1 MKIPVNMMP
10 YRVVHGKQGDRN
22 AVHALCRLYV
32 LDLDVL
38 TGGGKVQQ
46 RTAEADESTG
56 DEHGGHDH
64 TLGIDAEADAGVAVL
79 AAGFSSKP
87 KFVFSSRMYTMIAT
101 TITMKMPIFAELSGK
116 SFSRPASGGGEPPAR
131 GGSGSSH
138 CHRSG
143 RS

>member
-10 YRVVHGKQGDRN
+10 IGVVHGKQGDRN

-46 RTAEADESTG
+46 RTTEADESTG

-79 AAGFSSKP
+79 AAGLQLE
-87 KFVFSSRMYTMIAT
+87 
-101 TITMKMPIFAELSGK
+101 AEIRLLQQDEHDDGHNNNDED
-116 SFSRPASGGGEPPAR
+116 ADIR
-131 GGSGSSH
+131 GAVREELLQAGV
-138 CHRSG
+138 G
-143 RS
+143 RR